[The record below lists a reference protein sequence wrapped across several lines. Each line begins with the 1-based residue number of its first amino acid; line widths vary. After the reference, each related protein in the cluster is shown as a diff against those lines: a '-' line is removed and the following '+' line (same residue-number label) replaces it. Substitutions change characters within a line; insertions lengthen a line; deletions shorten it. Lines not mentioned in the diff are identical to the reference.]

1 MDELFNTKAFEASLK
16 KCLAEVIDERFSRM
30 LPPVSAKETEKQAD
44 CKLVKIQEA
53 AQFTG
58 YRVKYIYNL
67 VSLKAIPFVRVRNS
81 LRFDLNQLDLWM
93 RSGQPKII
101 DLGLKRLRGE

>member
-30 LPPVSAKETEKQAD
+30 LPPASPKEAEKQAGS
-44 CKLVKIQEA
+44 KLVKIEDA

-67 VSLKAIPFVRVRNS
+67 VSQKAIPFVRVRNS

-93 RSGQPKII
+93 RNGQPKII
-101 DLGLKRLRGE
+101 DLGLKRLKGE

>member
-1 MDELFNTKAFEASLK
+1 MNELFNTKVFEASLK
-16 KCLAEVIDERFSRM
+16 KCLAEVIDERFNYIT
-30 LPPVSAKETEKQAD
+30 PAVSPKEVEKQTGS
-44 CKLVKIQEA
+44 KLVKIEEA

-67 VSLKAIPFVRVRNS
+67 VSQKAIPFVRMRNS

-93 RSGQPKII
+93 RSGQPKIV
-101 DLGLKRLRGE
+101 DLGLKQLKGE

>member
-1 MDELFNTKAFEASLK
+1 MEELFNTKVFEASIK
-16 KCLAEVIDERFSRM
+16 KCLAEVIDERFNEL
-30 LPPVSAKETEKQAD
+30 LPAIPPKEVEKQASR
-44 CKLVKIQEA
+44 KLVKIEEA

-67 VSLKAIPFVRVRNS
+67 VSQKAIPFVRVRNS
-81 LRFDLNQLDLWM
+81 LRFDLNELDLWM

-101 DLGLKRLRGE
+101 NLGLKRLKGE

>member
-1 MDELFNTKAFEASLK
+1 MDELFNAKALEASLK
-16 KCLAEVIDERFSRM
+16 KCLAEVIDEKFSRM
-30 LPPVSAKETEKQAD
+30 LPVASQKETEKQATS
-44 CKLVKIQEA
+44 KLVKIGEA

-67 VSLKAIPFVRVRNS
+67 VSQKAIPFVRVRNS

>member
-1 MDELFNTKAFEASLK
+1 MDELFNTNAFEARLK
-16 KCLAEVIDERFSRM
+16 RCLAEVIDERFNRM
-30 LPPVSAKETEKQAD
+30 LPTTPPKETEKQAGN
-44 CKLVKIQEA
+44 KLEKIEEA

-67 VSLKAIPFVRVRNS
+67 VSQKAIPFVRVRNS

-101 DLGLKRLRGE
+101 DLGLKRLKGE

>member
-1 MDELFNTKAFEASLK
+1 MDELFNTKVFEASIK
-16 KCLAEVIDERFSRM
+16 KCFAEVINERFNHLLR
-30 LPPVSAKETEKQAD
+30 PTIPKEAETQAGN
-44 CKLVKIQEA
+44 KLVKIEDA

-67 VSLKAIPFVRVRNS
+67 VSQKAIPFVRVRNS
-81 LRFDLNQLDLWM
+81 LRFDLNELDLWM

-101 DLGLKRLRGE
+101 DLGLKRLKGV